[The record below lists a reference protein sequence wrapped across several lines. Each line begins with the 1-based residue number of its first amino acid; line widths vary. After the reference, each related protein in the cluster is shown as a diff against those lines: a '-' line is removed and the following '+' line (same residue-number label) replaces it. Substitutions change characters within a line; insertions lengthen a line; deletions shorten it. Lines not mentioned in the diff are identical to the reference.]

1 MIQRILPYPLMTL
14 ALLFFWLTI
23 NKFSLGHLVLGTA
36 VSLFACRSLAAL
48 RPPKSKVHSWGA
60 AFKLTGIIFYDI
72 ILSNIAV
79 ARVILFQPQHHRT
92 STFVTVPLDLK
103 HPMGLA
109 ILSIVLTAT
118 PGSAWLEYNSSQGT
132 LLIHVLENGPKSDW
146 VGTIKNRYETL
157 LMEIFE

>member
-1 MIQRILPYPLMTL
+1 MIQRFIPYPLMTA

-23 NKFSLGHLVLGTA
+23 NKFSLGHFVLGTA
-36 VSLFACRSLAAL
+36 VSLFACWSLAAL
-48 RPPKSKVHSWGA
+48 RPTKPKVNSWWA
-60 AFKLTGIIFYDI
+60 AIKLSGIVFVDI
-72 ILSNIAV
+72 IMSNIAV

-109 ILSIVLTAT
+109 VLSIVLTAT

-132 LLIHVLENGPKSDW
+132 LLIHVLENQSQSDW
-146 VGTIKNRYETL
+146 VGTIKNRYEKL

>member
-1 MIQRILPYPLMTL
+1 MMQRIFPYPLMT
-14 ALLFFWLTI
+14 ASLLFFWLTI
-23 NKFSLGHLVLGTA
+23 NKFSLGQLVLGTA
-36 VSLFACRSLAAL
+36 VSMFACWSLAAL
-48 RPPKSKVHSWGA
+48 RPVKPTVKSWPA
-60 AFKLTGIIFYDI
+60 AFKLSMIIFYDI

-92 STFVTVPLDLK
+92 SAFVTVPLDLK

-132 LLIHVLENGPKSDW
+132 LLIHVLENESQSDW
-146 VGTIKNRYETL
+146 VSTIKNRYEKL